1 MLPVSSAGVQEVIM
15 VGVRVLE
22 GIISGVASGLIVGLI
37 LAVFFWLT
45 SHFQERRER
54 RDQIQ
59 FLSTVIDNF
68 SEQILNNKIR
78 SPNGLNALPESSRDS
93 YKKELFL
100 EMYRQIDSTLQ
111 GRASQLTYDEIQDVR
126 RVFQVYI
133 EDPDFWLN
141 APAAYERIFDKAR
154 AIKWLKL
161 SG

>member
-1 MLPVSSAGVQEVIM
+1 M
-15 VGVRVLE
+15 VGVKVLE
-22 GIISGVASGLIVGLI
+22 GIASGVASGFIVGLI

-45 SHFQERRER
+45 SHFQKRRER

-59 FLSTVIDNF
+59 FLSTVIDDF

-78 SPNGLNALPESSRDS
+78 SPDGFHALPENSRDS

-100 EMYRQIDSTLQ
+100 EMYRQIDSALQ

-126 RVFQVYI
+126 RVFRIYVG
-133 EDPDFWLN
+133 DPDFWLN
-141 APAAYERIFDKAR
+141 APAYERIFESVG
-154 AIKWLKL
+154 AIKWLRL